1 MLRRQLPIAGA
12 LASFT
17 QVRDLE
23 GAVSAFHEPLNARL
37 HLAQLIRRGAETRHA
52 LLEEREGALEIDV
65 LRFQLAHDLLEPAEP
80 LLEAHDDFRM
90 SVARAATTPSRSTRS
105 NSMSGAKASAL
116 VSARPAWSRATAYPR
131 WSVASGLNA
140 FRLPPNAP
148 RRARRRSM
156 PRVARFL
163 SAAAHHCSSDLAP
176 STRLSS
182 PRRSRDWIARSSAA
196 SSASSRKIGRASC
209 RERGSV

>member
-1 MLRRQLPIAGA
+1 MASRSRSGIRSSALVTRDNSTSMFRRQLPIAGA

-23 GAVSAFHEPLNARL
+23 GAVGALHEPLDSRL

-90 SVARAATTPSRSTRS
+90 
-105 NSMSGAKASAL
+105 
-116 VSARPAWSRATAYPR
+116 
-131 WSVASGLNA
+131 
-140 FRLPPNAP
+140 
-148 RRARRRSM
+148 
-156 PRVARFL
+156 
-163 SAAAHHCSSDLAP
+163 
-176 STRLSS
+176 
-182 PRRSRDWIARSSAA
+182 
-196 SSASSRKIGRASC
+196 
-209 RERGSV
+209 